1 MKGSDF
7 LEIAARRVTDRYP
20 GKAELTIVENRPFD
34 EFIRLL
40 CNSHVVLDQIYSYT
54 PATTALMAMAY
65 GLNTVSGGESDFY
78 DYIGEHTLRP
88 VINAPVELDELTET
102 LDKTVSAPERIAQ
115 RGRESRLFVE
125 KHNDCEIVAARFLDF
140 WTKRLNAR

>member
-1 MKGSDF
+1 MFSAEFSLKPSVDILLQTAEGRIICGIEKNISKDHCLIGRIIWHSVF
-7 LEIAARRVTDRYP
+7 LSRNPEILRQFV
-20 GKAELTIVENRPFD
+20 
-34 EFIRLL
+34 RLL

-102 LDKTVSAPERIAQ
+102 LDRTVS
-115 RGRESRLFVE
+115 
-125 KHNDCEIVAARFLDF
+125 IV
-140 WTKRLNAR
+140 